1 MFRNIWQAS
10 LFLIAVLGTAPFG
23 RGDDKEPTKI
33 NPDWLFDTSGHRRTA
48 EPSEP
53 RVYPAKPNGE
63 PDRSKLPVWIGD
75 KDGAEYRLKANE
87 ATAFHKALDIS
98 SRPTPDQPP
107 EPMTFKA
114 GVYGTVAVAKKGE
127 IAVKLDTG
135 NFVIYKHN
143 SECAVKIGDKVTP
156 TTPLGKTGNIGVNGK
171 PLDGMAIHLHI
182 QAVDAKGRIIDPDQ
196 AFLAGRRKPKPRNA
210 SLIKPVKPEWVEVGP
225 IYLDDTTKRPK
236 VVNGVVK
243 ADAANQQ
250 SYYRTDITA
259 EARRQAKEAEEQRK
273 RLEAEFN
280 QKP

>member
-1 MFRNIWQAS
+1 
-10 LFLIAVLGTAPFG
+10 
-23 RGDDKEPTKI
+23 
-33 NPDWLFDTSGHRRTA
+33 
-48 EPSEP
+48 
-53 RVYPAKPNGE
+53 
-63 PDRSKLPVWIGD
+63 
-75 KDGAEYRLKANE
+75 
-87 ATAFHKALDIS
+87 
-98 SRPTPDQPP
+98 
-107 EPMTFKA
+107 MTFKA

-143 SECAVKIGDKVTP
+143 SECDVKIGDKVTP
-156 TTPLGKTGNIGVNGK
+156 TTPLGKTGNIGANGK

-196 AFLAGRRKPKPRNA
+196 AFLAGRREPKPKNA
-210 SLIKPVKPEWVEVGP
+210 SLVKPVKPEWVDVGP

-236 VVNGVVK
+236 VVKGVVK

-259 EARRQAKEAEEQRK
+259 EARRQAQEAEEQRK

-280 QKP
+280 KKP